1 MKQGDKIKFSVQR
14 LGGGGEGLAFDD
26 GHTIVVPFALP
37 KETVSARVVHVR
49 RDGTAFASLLS
60 VDKSA
65 SERTE
70 PPCPVFGVCGG
81 CQLMH
86 MSYAAQLE
94 FKRNLVSDNLKKI
107 GGFNIELPEVVP
119 SPCVLGYR
127 NKVQQPVGFDGRTAF
142 TGFFMCG
149 THDVVRVSRCLL
161 QQKEARMATAVFE
174 EFLNSRKISVY
185 DEKTGKGLVR
195 HFLARYA
202 DGQLLATVVAN
213 GGALPHW
220 EKLYDALAQTY
231 PKVGLFLNENRARS
245 NVILGTKTVWLKG
258 LKEIASNMCGVEFYL
273 QPDSFF
279 QVNTPVAEMIYRE
292 VKEQVLSCGT
302 EVLIECFSGV
312 GVLSAM
318 LADDSYDSFG
328 IEIVP
333 SAWQDAQ
340 KIKEKNNLKRL
351 TNICGDVN
359 EELPKLACR
368 CAGKNVTVVVDP
380 PRKGLDK
387 GVLSTLTDF
396 KPQTIVYVSC
406 DSATLARDLAD
417 FCASGYEVV
426 FVRAFDMFPNTKHVE
441 TLVVLR
447 RKP

>member
-60 VDKSA
+60 VDKPA

-142 TGFFMCG
+142 TGFFKCG

-174 EFLNSRKISVY
+174 EFLNSRKFPFTTKKRERGLSGIFLPAMRTVSCWRRLSQTAARCLIGRSCMTRWLRLIPRSGFFSM
-185 DEKTGKGLVR
+185 KT
-195 HFLARYA
+195 AR
-202 DGQLLATVVAN
+202 
-213 GGALPHW
+213 
-220 EKLYDALAQTY
+220 E
-231 PKVGLFLNENRARS
+231 
-245 NVILGTKTVWLKG
+245 
-258 LKEIASNMCGVEFYL
+258 
-273 QPDSFF
+273 
-279 QVNTPVAEMIYRE
+279 
-292 VKEQVLSCGT
+292 
-302 EVLIECFSGV
+302 
-312 GVLSAM
+312 AM
-318 LADDSYDSFG
+318 LFS
-328 IEIVP
+328 E
-333 SAWQDAQ
+333 Q
-340 KIKEKNNLKRL
+340 KR
-351 TNICGDVN
+351 CG
-359 EELPKLACR
+359 
-368 CAGKNVTVVVDP
+368 
-380 PRKGLDK
+380 
-387 GVLSTLTDF
+387 
-396 KPQTIVYVSC
+396 
-406 DSATLARDLAD
+406 
-417 FCASGYEVV
+417 
-426 FVRAFDMFPNTKHVE
+426 
-441 TLVVLR
+441 
-447 RKP
+447 